1 MDKRILKPLG
11 SNVALQSQVSNQR
24 PRSAKPLNN
33 GIPIFTHE
41 RAEERAT
48 KKTNVLLIKN
58 HFLNFVKSFLLKG
71 KPN

>member
-1 MDKRILKPLG
+1 MA
-11 SNVALQSQVSNQR
+11 NTALQTQLANQR

-48 KKTNVLLIKN
+48 KQIKVSIIHIKIKTILIKTS
-58 HFLNFVKSFLLKG
+58 V
-71 KPN
+71 